1 MDFELSAHSE
11 QWRKRLQS
19 FFDQEVLPRHR
30 AWLEHTAAG
39 GEAAPFMGELQ
50 QKARA
55 AGLWNLGLPELADD
69 EPGTRLSNLEYAPL
83 AEIMG
88 RLFWAP
94 EVFNCQAP
102 DVPNMIAL
110 QNCAD
115 AEQKA
120 RWLRPLLEAKT
131 RSAFGM
137 TEPDV
142 ASSDATNIAT
152 TIRRDGDD
160 YIINGR
166 KWFITGAAHP
176 RCSFLIVMGVTNAD
190 ADRTSRHSCVI
201 VPMDAPGVRLVRPL
215 RWMGCEDHTA
225 PIGELAFDN
234 VRISPAKTCS
244 ARKAKVSRWRR
255 SGSGPARIHHCMRS
269 IGLCELLIELM
280 MVRAAERSAFGR
292 TVIQYDTVQ
301 RWIAE
306 SRVELE
312 QARLLAYRCAW
323 RLDQSGHHGAWR
335 DVSLIKVAVPAM
347 LQTDRRPRHAG
358 VRRDGRLRRHADPSG
373 AGVGAAAADRRRSGR
388 SASAADLSHGGDAAV
403 VDRGL
408 ALSRGASGVIFSY
421 LAPPCG
427 ERSRALWRR
436 VRGSLHESRLVE
448 RAPHPD
454 PLPAKERG
462 EGEVKPLIWTHV
474 RI

>member
-1 MDFELSAHSE
+1 MDFDLSERSE
-11 QWRKRLQS
+11 AWRKRLQA

-30 AWLEHTAAG
+30 AWVEHTASYRDAP
-39 GEAAPFMGELQ
+39 PFMRDLQ
-50 QKARA
+50 RKAWA
-55 AGLWNLGLPELADD
+55 AGLWNLGLPELAAD

-110 QNCAD
+110 QNCATP
-115 AEQKA
+115 AQKA
-120 RWLRPLLEAKT
+120 RWLRPLLEAET

-152 TIRRDGDD
+152 KIARDGDD

-176 RCSFLIVMGVTNAD
+176 RCSFLIVLGVTNAD
-190 ADRTSRHSCVI
+190 AERTGRHSCVI

-234 VRISPAKTCS
+234 VRIPRSNLLGEEGEGF
-244 ARKAKVSRWRR
+244 KVAQIRL
-255 SGSGPARIHHCMRS
+255 GPARIHHCMRS

-292 TVIQYDTVQ
+292 KVIEYDTVQ
-301 RWIAE
+301 RWVAE

-323 RLDQSGHHGAWR
+323 RLDQTGHHGAWR

-347 LQTDRRPRHAG
+347 LQRIADRAMQVFGAMGGSDDAPIHQALAW
-358 VRRDGRLRRHADPSG
+358 GRLLRIGDGPDEVHLRQIFRMEAMPSWSIADSP
-373 AGVGAAAADRRRSGR
+373 
-388 SASAADLSHGGDAAV
+388 
-403 VDRGL
+403 
-408 ALSRGASGVIFSY
+408 Y
-421 LAPPCG
+421 LAARP
-427 ERSRALWRR
+427 S
-436 VRGSLHESRLVE
+436 
-448 RAPHPD
+448 
-454 PLPAKERG
+454 
-462 EGEVKPLIWTHV
+462 
-474 RI
+474 

>member
-1 MDFELSAHSE
+1 MDFDLSPGAE
-11 QWRKRLQS
+11 QWRKKLQA
-19 FFDQEVLPRHR
+19 FFDAEVLPRHR
-30 AWLEHTAAG
+30 AWVAHVADSR
-39 GEAAPFMGELQ
+39 EAPPFMGDLQ

-69 EPGTRLSNLEYAPL
+69 EPGTRLSNLDYAPL

-110 QNCAD
+110 QNCASLD
-115 AEQKA
+115 QKA

-142 ASSDATNIAT
+142 ASSDATNIAAKMV
-152 TIRRDGDD
+152 RDGDD

-176 RCSFLIVMGVTNAD
+176 NCTFLIVMGVTDAD
-190 ADRTSRHSCVI
+190 ADRTRRHSCII
-201 VPMDAPGVRLVRPL
+201 VPMQTPGVRLVRRL

-234 VRISPAKTCS
+234 VRVPKSNLLGEEGEGF
-244 ARKAKVSRWRR
+244 KVAQVRL
-255 SGSGPARIHHCMRS
+255 GPARIHHCMRS

-280 MVRAAERSAFGR
+280 MVRSSERSAFGR

-323 RLDQSGHHGAWR
+323 RLDQTGHHGASSTMKNWR

-347 LQTDRRPRHAG
+347 LQRIADRALQVFGAMGGSDDTPIHQALAW
-358 VRRDGRLRRHADPSG
+358 GRLLRI
-373 AGVGAAAADRRRSGR
+373 
-388 SASAADLSHGGDAAV
+388 GDGPDEV
-403 VDRGL
+403 HLRQ
-408 ALSRGASGVIFSY
+408 IFRMEPMPTWSIANSPY
-421 LAPPCG
+421 LA
-427 ERSRALWRR
+427 A
-436 VRGSLHESRLVE
+436 
-448 RAPHPD
+448 HP
-454 PLPAKERG
+454 A
-462 EGEVKPLIWTHV
+462 
-474 RI
+474 

>member
-1 MDFELSAHSE
+1 MDFDLSARSE
-11 QWRKRLQS
+11 QWRKRLQA

-30 AWLEHTAAG
+30 AWVEHTAASRDSP
-39 GEAAPFMGELQ
+39 PFMAGLQ
-50 QKARA
+50 EKARA
-55 AGLWNLGLPELADD
+55 AGLWNLGLPELGPD
-69 EPGTRLSNLEYAPL
+69 EPGTRLSNLEYAPV

-88 RLFWAP
+88 RLFWAS

-110 QNCAD
+110 QNCATP
-115 AEQKA
+115 EQKA
-120 RWLRPLLEAKT
+120 RWLRPLLNAET

-152 TIRRDGDD
+152 RMVRDKND
-160 YIINGR
+160 YIIDGR

-176 RCSFLIVMGVTNAD
+176 RCSFLIVMGVTNSD
-190 ADRTSRHSCVI
+190 ADRTRRHSCII

-225 PIGELAFDN
+225 PIGEIAFDN
-234 VRISPAKTCS
+234 VRVPAS
-244 ARKAKVSRWRR
+244 NLLGAEGEGFKVAQIRL
-255 SGSGPARIHHCMRS
+255 GPARIHHCMRS

-280 MVRAAERSAFGR
+280 MVRSSERSAFGR

-323 RLDQSGHHGAWR
+323 RLDQTGHHGASSTMKNWR
-335 DVSLIKVAVPAM
+335 DVSLVKVAVPAM
-347 LQTDRRPRHAG
+347 LQRIADRAMQVFGAMGGSDDTPIHQALAW
-358 VRRDGRLRRHADPSG
+358 GRLLRIGDGPDEVHLRQIFRMEAMPAWSIADSP
-373 AGVGAAAADRRRSGR
+373 
-388 SASAADLSHGGDAAV
+388 
-403 VDRGL
+403 
-408 ALSRGASGVIFSY
+408 Y
-421 LAPPCG
+421 LAARP
-427 ERSRALWRR
+427 
-436 VRGSLHESRLVE
+436 
-448 RAPHPD
+448 
-454 PLPAKERG
+454 
-462 EGEVKPLIWTHV
+462 T
-474 RI
+474 

>member
-1 MDFELSAHSE
+1 M
-11 QWRKRLQS
+11 
-19 FFDQEVLPRHR
+19 
-30 AWLEHTAAG
+30 G
-39 GEAAPFMGELQ
+39 GLQ
-50 QKARA
+50 QKARQ
-55 AGLWNLGLPELADD
+55 AGLWNLGLPELAAG

-110 QNCAD
+110 QNCATG
-115 AEQKA
+115 AQKE
-120 RWLRPLLEAKT
+120 RWLRPLLAAET

-152 TIRRDGDD
+152 RMSREGDE
-160 YIINGR
+160 YVINGR

-176 RCSFLIVMGVTNAD
+176 QCSFLIVMGITNSEAE
-190 ADRTSRHSCVI
+190 RTARHSCVI
-201 VPMDAPGVRLVRPL
+201 VPMDTPGVRLIRPL
-215 RWMGCEDHTA
+215 RWMGCEDHVA

-234 VRISPAKTCS
+234 VRVPRANLLGEEGEGF
-244 ARKAKVSRWRR
+244 KVAQIRL
-255 SGSGPARIHHCMRS
+255 GPARIHHCMRS
-269 IGLCELLIELM
+269 IGLCEVLIELM
-280 MVRAAERSAFGR
+280 MARSSERSAFGR

-323 RLDQSGHHGAWR
+323 RLDQAGHHGAWR

-347 LQTDRRPRHAG
+347 LQRIADRAMQVFGAMGGSDDTPIYQALAW
-358 VRRDGRLRRHADPSG
+358 GRLLRIADGPDEVHLRQIFRMEGMPSWSI
-373 AGVGAAAADRRRSGR
+373 ADSP
-388 SASAADLSHGGDAAV
+388 
-403 VDRGL
+403 
-408 ALSRGASGVIFSY
+408 Y
-421 LAPPCG
+421 LA
-427 ERSRALWRR
+427 A
-436 VRGSLHESRLVE
+436 RGPE
-448 RAPHPD
+448 
-454 PLPAKERG
+454 
-462 EGEVKPLIWTHV
+462 
-474 RI
+474 

>member
-1 MDFELSAHSE
+1 MDFELSVRSE
-11 QWRKRLQS
+11 QWRGKLQA
-19 FFDQEVLPRHR
+19 FFDREVLPRHR
-30 AWLEHTAAG
+30 AWVEHTAHHRH
-39 GEAAPFMGELQ
+39 AAPFMGELQ
-50 QKARA
+50 QKARD
-55 AGLWNLGLPELADD
+55 AGLWNLGLPELAAD

-110 QNCAD
+110 QNCATP
-115 AEQKA
+115 AQKA
-120 RWLRPLLEAKT
+120 RWLRPLLNAET

-152 TIRRDGDD
+152 KMVRDGDD
-160 YIINGR
+160 YVISGR

-176 RCSFLIVMGVTNAD
+176 KCSFLIVLGVTD
-190 ADRTSRHSCVI
+190 AEAERTRRHSCVI

-225 PIGELAFDN
+225 PIGELAFDR
-234 VRISPAKTCS
+234 VRVP
-244 ARKAKVSRWRR
+244 RENLLGEEGEGFKVAQVRL
-255 SGSGPARIHHCMRS
+255 GPARIHHCMRS

-280 MVRAAERSAFGR
+280 MVRSAERSAFGR
-292 TVIQYDTVQ
+292 PVIQYDTVQ

-323 RLDQSGHHGAWR
+323 RLDQTGHHGANSAMKNWR
-335 DVSLIKVAVPAM
+335 DVSLVKIAVPAM
-347 LQTDRRPRHAG
+347 LQRIADRAMQVFGAMGGSDDTPIHQALAW
-358 VRRDGRLRRHADPSG
+358 GRLLRIGDGPDEVHLRQIFKMEAMPSWSIADSP
-373 AGVGAAAADRRRSGR
+373 
-388 SASAADLSHGGDAAV
+388 
-403 VDRGL
+403 
-408 ALSRGASGVIFSY
+408 Y
-421 LAPPCG
+421 LA
-427 ERSRALWRR
+427 A
-436 VRGSLHESRLVE
+436 
-448 RAPHPD
+448 HP
-454 PLPAKERG
+454 A
-462 EGEVKPLIWTHV
+462 
-474 RI
+474 

>member
-1 MDFELSAHSE
+1 MDFEPSDRSE
-11 QWRKRLQS
+11 QWRKRLQA

-30 AWLEHTAAG
+30 AWLEHTATSR
-39 GEAAPFMGELQ
+39 ETAPFMTELQ
-50 QKARA
+50 QKAHA
-55 AGLWNLGLPELADD
+55 VGLWNLGLPELADD

-88 RLFWAP
+88 RLFWAS
-94 EVFNCQAP
+94 EAFNCQAP

-110 QNCAD
+110 QNCAN

-142 ASSDATNIAT
+142 ASSDATNVAT
-152 TIRRDGDD
+152 KIVRDGDN
-160 YIINGR
+160 YIVNGR

-176 RCSFLIVMGVTNAD
+176 RCSFLIVMGVTDSD
-190 ADRTSRHSCVI
+190 ADRTRRHSCVI
-201 VPMDAPGVRLVRPL
+201 VPMDAPGVRLVRGL

-234 VRISPAKTCS
+234 VRIPRENLLGAEGEGF
-244 ARKAKVSRWRR
+244 KVAQIRL
-255 SGSGPARIHHCMRS
+255 GPARIHHCMRS
-269 IGLCELLIELM
+269 IGLCELMIELM
-280 MVRAAERSAFGR
+280 MARSAERSAFGR
-292 TVIQYDTVQ
+292 TIIQYDTVQ

-323 RLDQSGHHGAWR
+323 RLDQTGHHGASSSIKNWR

-347 LQTDRRPRHAG
+347 LQRIADRALQVFGAMGGSDDTPIHQALAW
-358 VRRDGRLRRHADPSG
+358 GRLLRIGDGPDEVHLRQIFRMEAMPPWSIADSP
-373 AGVGAAAADRRRSGR
+373 
-388 SASAADLSHGGDAAV
+388 
-403 VDRGL
+403 
-408 ALSRGASGVIFSY
+408 Y
-421 LAPPCG
+421 LA
-427 ERSRALWRR
+427 A
-436 VRGSLHESRLVE
+436 
-448 RAPHPD
+448 HP
-454 PLPAKERG
+454 A
-462 EGEVKPLIWTHV
+462 
-474 RI
+474 